1 MQRNRQSRAL
11 SALDCSKSG
20 NFECKIRVSTVSRE
34 FASLRRSVAAQFER
48 ILENSFFLHPPSVG
62 ESACAAKSH
71 FLKQLRMSKK
81 FASSLTDAGSFDL
94 QKFLAAKTA
103 AVNEALDRFLP
114 DEKCK
119 PATIHRA
126 MRYSLF
132 AGGKR
137 IRPALCLAA
146 AEACGGKESDTIP
159 LACAVECIHT
169 YSLIHDDLPAMDD
182 DDYRRGKLTNHKVF
196 GEGIAVLAG
205 DALLTAAFE
214 LAARCKG
221 WPRYSHQRIIL
232 ELASASGSLQLI
244 AGQVADLEGEGKKIS
259 ANELRYIHE
268 RKTSALLCC
277 SVRLGGMSANCTS
290 AQLKALADFGYHVGL
305 AFQVIDDI
313 LDVTQTSDKLGKTAG
328 KDTKAQ
334 KATYPAI
341 VGLEKSRKIA
351 ERLTNRAFAAL
362 KPLGARASSLHGLAE
377 YLLKRDR

>member
-1 MQRNRQSRAL
+1 
-11 SALDCSKSG
+11 
-20 NFECKIRVSTVSRE
+20 
-34 FASLRRSVAAQFER
+34 
-48 ILENSFFLHPPSVG
+48 
-62 ESACAAKSH
+62 
-71 FLKQLRMSKK
+71 MSKK
-81 FASSLTDAGSFDL
+81 FVSHLNRPGSFNL
-94 QKFLAAKTA
+94 QNFLAAKTT
-103 AVNEALDRFLP
+103 AVNQSLDHFLP
-114 DEKCK
+114 SEKCK

-146 AEACGGKESDTIP
+146 AEACGGKESDAIP

-214 LAARCKG
+214 LAAKSKG
-221 WPRYSHQRIIL
+221 WPRYGHQKIIL
-232 ELASASGSLQLI
+232 ELATASGSLQLI

-259 ANELRYIHE
+259 ASELRYIHE

-277 SVRLGGMSANCTS
+277 SVRLGGMSANCTK
-290 AQLKALADFGYHVGL
+290 AQLKALTDFGYHVGL

-351 ERLTNRAFAAL
+351 ERLTGRAFAAL
-362 KPLGARASSLHGLAE
+362 KPLGRYAEALRGLAE
-377 YLLKRDR
+377 YLLQRDR